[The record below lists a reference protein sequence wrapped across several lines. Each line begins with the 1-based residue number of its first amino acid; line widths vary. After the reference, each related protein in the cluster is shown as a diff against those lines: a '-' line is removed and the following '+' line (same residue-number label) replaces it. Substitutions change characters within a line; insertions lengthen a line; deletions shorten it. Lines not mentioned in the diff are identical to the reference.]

1 MKIIRIHVRKFR
13 IAFDGAIFS
22 RDEIQSGQF
31 RNALVEDFKN
41 MRRQRRRFEHAAA
54 VRRHAVVAMHQI
66 FGDIPEMPAI
76 RAMFQQIL
84 HLSHSERTVEIISLD
99 VHASQLTQ
107 LAHLFGGLRT
117 LRNDRQSQLVGHVDH
132 GFDDFQTFRRIVSI
146 QVNEFHVEF
155 DGIDVDVLQH
165 VE

>member
-1 MKIIRIHVRKFR
+1 M
-13 IAFDGAIFS
+13 
-22 RDEIQSGQF
+22 
-31 RNALVEDFKN
+31 LV
-41 MRRQRRRFEHAAA
+41 
-54 VRRHAVVAMHQI
+54 
-66 FGDIPEMPAI
+66 I
-76 RAMFQQIL
+76 RAVFQQIL
-84 HLSHSERTVEIISLD
+84 HLFHSERTVEIISLD